1 MPPRSPASLLS
12 RRSVSWL
19 GAGLLAALLGASL
32 LAAGCGPR
40 AGATPP
46 AATGPRWHPRTGPTL
61 AQLLDLPR
69 ASAPAVSPDGST
81 IAFLSDAPGVAQP
94 FSIARGGAARGPSGW
109 KRLAT
114 IDDRVHFVLPTADG
128 RSILMGRDHG
138 GDENLQLLRVPAA
151 GGELVA
157 LTDKPKVKHLA
168 GPVSRDGKWL
178 AYSSN
183 ERSAAS
189 FDVYVR
195 PVEGE
200 GPRRLYEATGEHQV
214 ADFSPDGKQLLVVEK
229 RSSFDEALFLVS
241 VATGERTPLGEG
253 PGIARFG
260 DAHFTGDGRGVLVL
274 SDRGRDFLGLALLDL
289 ASRQTSWLLDEPH
302 DIERLAV
309 SPGGEVAA
317 VAINDGGWHEV
328 RTFDARDARK
338 LRPLA
343 RPALG
348 HSVIRSLSF
357 SADGKVLAAQVGR
370 ASSPDQIVAIDMVS
384 GVATQLTTSE
394 IAPGTQEALVE
405 PTLESVKSFDG
416 LAVPIFVFR
425 PADLA
430 PGERAP
436 VVVWVHG
443 GPESQFQP
451 AFSPLIQFLV
461 GHGYIVAAPNVRGS
475 TGYGNRYTHL
485 DDVEKREDS
494 VRDLG
499 AVNRWLR
506 DAPGVDPDR
515 IAVLGGSYGGYM
527 VLAALTLQPELWA
540 AGCDVVGIASW
551 RTFLERTAP
560 YRRAQREAEYGS
572 LARDGALL
580 DRISP
585 LRRVAEIKAPLM
597 VIHGANDPRVPVTEA
612 EQIVA
617 ALQARGQRVEYQR
630 FANEGHGLA
639 RRENQ
644 VTGYGKLVTF
654 FDEIL
659 GR

>member
-1 MPPRSPASLLS
+1 MALRVPSSPRFAHFSSSFLRP
-12 RRSVSWL
+12 
-19 GAGLLAALLGASL
+19 AALGVAL
-32 LAAGCGPR
+32 LAAGCGPKADARR
-40 AGATPP
+40 ADAASVPWRPRSGPP
-46 AATGPRWHPRTGPTL
+46 LVR
-61 AQLLDLPR
+61 LLDLPR
-69 ASAPAVSPDGST
+69 ATAPAILPDGAT
-81 IAFLSDAPGVAQP
+81 VAFLSDAPGVAQP
-94 FSIARGGAARGPSGW
+94 FSLPLAGPARGPAAW
-109 KRLAT
+109 KRLASV
-114 IDDRVHFVLPTADG
+114 DDRVHFVLPTADG
-128 RSILMGRDHG
+128 RHLLIGRDHG
-138 GDENLQLLRVPAA
+138 GDENHQLLRINA
-151 GGELVA
+151 GSGELTA
-157 LTDKPKVKHLA
+157 ITDSPKVKHLMGA
-168 GPVSRDGKWL
+168 TSRDGKWL

-183 ERSAAS
+183 ERSATA

-195 PVEGE
+195 PVEG
-200 GPRRLYEATGEHQV
+200 GSPRRLYESTGEHQ
-214 ADFSPDGKQLLVVEK
+214 ATDFSPDGQQLLVVER

-241 VATGERTPLGEG
+241 VATGERTPLAPGE
-253 PGIARFG
+253 GIARFAG
-260 DAHFTGDGRGVLVL
+260 AHFTGDGRGAFVL
-274 SDRGRDFLGLALLDL
+274 SDRGRDFLGLGLVDL
-289 ASRQTSWLLDEPH
+289 ASRQVSWLLDEPH
-302 DIERLAV
+302 DLDQLAV
-309 SPGGEVAA
+309 SPGGESLA
-317 VAINDGGWHEV
+317 VAVNDGGWHEI
-328 RTFDARDARK
+328 RAFDAKDPRK
-338 LRPLA
+338 LRPLTRPTLA
-343 RPALG
+343 R
-348 HSVIRSLSF
+348 SVVRSLAF
-357 SADGKVLAAQVGR
+357 SADGKALVAQAGR
-370 ASSPDQIVAIDMVS
+370 ASSPDQIFSIDL
-384 GVATQLTTSE
+384 ATGAASPLTSAGIPPE
-394 IAPGTQEALVE
+394 TQASLVE
-405 PTLESVKSFDG
+405 PTLERVRSFDG
-416 LAVPIFVFR
+416 LEIPVFVFR

-461 GHGYIVAAPNVRGS
+461 GHGYVVAAPNVRGS

-499 AVNRWLR
+499 AINRWLR
-506 DAPGVDPDR
+506 EAPGVDPDR

-540 AGCDVVGIASW
+540 AGCDIVGIANW

-580 DRISP
+580 DRLSP
-585 LRRVAEIKAPLM
+585 IHRVAQIRAPLM

-617 ALQARGQRVEYQR
+617 ALQARQQRVDYQR

-644 VTGYGKLVTF
+644 VTGYGKLIAF
-654 FDEIL
+654 LDEVL